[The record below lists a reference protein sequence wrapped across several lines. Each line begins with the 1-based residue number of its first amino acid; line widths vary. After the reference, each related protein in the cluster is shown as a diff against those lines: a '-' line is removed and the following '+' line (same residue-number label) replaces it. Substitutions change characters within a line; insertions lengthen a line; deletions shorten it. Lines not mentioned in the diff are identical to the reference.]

1 MDYKDNCVFY
11 REEFSFEE
19 KGIVFCIW
27 SEESCSEL
35 FVAGLVLI
43 AWHYLFG
50 KKVQRETKS
59 DVLRFVTKIMICLV
73 VGVMLW
79 LVKTLLVKVLAS
91 SFHVSTYFDRIQE
104 SLFNPYVIETLSGP
118 TLVEIR
124 RAEEEEERLANEVA
138 NLQKAGAKIPPGLK
152 TSTLS
157 APRY

>member
-59 DVLRFVTKIMICLV
+59 DVLRFVTKIMI
-73 VGVMLW
+73 
-79 LVKTLLVKVLAS
+79 
-91 SFHVSTYFDRIQE
+91 
-104 SLFNPYVIETLSGP
+104 
-118 TLVEIR
+118 
-124 RAEEEEERLANEVA
+124 
-138 NLQKAGAKIPPGLK
+138 
-152 TSTLS
+152 
-157 APRY
+157 